1 MQHSLAIKHKAS
13 RRIDN
18 LAKAAERRRRLA
30 RQAAQRQVRAPPLAT
45 RTRLAAHIAQSQI
58 RPRPRPRRR
67 RRHLGHQQTRVQLL
81 IVLHRRRWRA
91 GRQRRN
97 ARILTE
103 LGLQSRRQLGRS
115 HLARTCIDARKAT
128 SRNTGLARR
137 IRPAGVGGSRILA
150 HQPPR
155 GHSATSGV
163 GDAGSGHVA

>member
-58 RPRPRPRRR
+58 RPRPRRR

-128 SRNTGLARR
+128 SRDTGLARR

-163 GDAGSGHVA
+163 GDAGSGHFA